1 MNYAI
6 KTNHAHTRTHN
17 PPLGEPESKNIGFV
31 TPIVASA
38 EISKTINMLSK
49 HGHGTTNVIIR
60 EK

>member
-1 MNYAI
+1 MNYPMI
-6 KTNHAHTRTHN
+6 TNHAHAHTN
-17 PPLGEPESKNIGFV
+17 PPPPLEEPESKKIGFV

-49 HGHGTTNVIIR
+49 HGTTNVIIR